1 MNLDRSTLT
10 ASIRSWYSSDQYVAG
25 PGWLQWLWT
34 LLFSVGIGLGF
45 FVLGLLLRLMRG
57 GDLPRAES
65 LWHWFFANQVLALT
79 IGITIHVLFTVATH
93 LVGWARI
100 RRFGTGQRALFF
112 GGLPMLGV
120 LFGWPLGSWL
130 MGAPG
135 WYPFDRPV
143 VVLAS
148 VAFSLLLCSLIYVHF
163 DAKAR
168 QIDAEKRATEA
179 QLRLLQ
185 GQMEPHFM
193 FNTLGTVLSLVE
205 TDTEKARQMLE
216 AFIDYLRNSLGKLRD
231 ADGTLGDE
239 LMLAQSYLTLMQH
252 RMGERLTFVI
262 DVQEP
267 SLRRVCMPP
276 LLVQPL
282 VENAVRHGL
291 ECKVEGGTIQVTARR
306 DGESLVV
313 EVTDDGLGQAAE
325 SLSRPGPA
333 GNGVALDNLRARLA
347 ARYGRSGTLELALR
361 QDAGASATL
370 RLPLEPQA

>member
-1 MNLDRSTLT
+1 
-10 ASIRSWYSSDQYVAG
+10 
-25 PGWLQWLWT
+25 
-34 LLFSVGIGLGF
+34 
-45 FVLGLLLRLMRG
+45 
-57 GDLPRAES
+57 
-65 LWHWFFANQVLALT
+65 
-79 IGITIHVLFTVATH
+79 
-93 LVGWARI
+93 
-100 RRFGTGQRALFF
+100 
-112 GGLPMLGV
+112 
-120 LFGWPLGSWL
+120 
-130 MGAPG
+130 
-135 WYPFDRPV
+135 
-143 VVLAS
+143 
-148 VAFSLLLCSLIYVHF
+148 
-163 DAKAR
+163 
-168 QIDAEKRATEA
+168 
-179 QLRLLQ
+179 
-185 GQMEPHFM
+185 M

-205 TDTEKARQMLE
+205 TDTAKARQMLE

-370 RLPLEPQA
+370 RLPLELPA